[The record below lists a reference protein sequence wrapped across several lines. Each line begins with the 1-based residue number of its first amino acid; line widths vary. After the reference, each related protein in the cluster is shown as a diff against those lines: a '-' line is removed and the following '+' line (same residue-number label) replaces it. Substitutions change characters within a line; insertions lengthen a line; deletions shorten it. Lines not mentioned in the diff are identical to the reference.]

1 MHPKGKV
8 LLVEDNKEL
17 NDNNARAL
25 KMLGYDVYQAL
36 TLAAA
41 REYLSGNE
49 PDIILM
55 DVMLP
60 DGDGMDF
67 CGEIRSSTRAH
78 ILFLTAKTEQ
88 ADILRGLAL
97 GGDDYI
103 TKPFHPKELLARA
116 EAVMRRRNMTDTPT
130 QIIKKGALT
139 LDVVAA
145 QAFVEDT
152 DLLLQPREFAL
163 LLLLAQNEGEIMD
176 AETLYEKAWGRPLA
190 GDRNTLQVTVSK
202 IRKKLEHAGY
212 DISVARGKGYFFMKN

>member
-1 MHPKGKV
+1 
-8 LLVEDNKEL
+8 
-17 NDNNARAL
+17 
-25 KMLGYDVYQAL
+25 
-36 TLAAA
+36 
-41 REYLSGNE
+41 
-49 PDIILM
+49 
-55 DVMLP
+55 MLP

-103 TKPFHPKELLARA
+103 TKPFHPKELHARA
-116 EAVMRRRNMTDTPT
+116 EAVMRRRSMSMAE

-145 QAFVEDT
+145 QAYVEDT

-163 LLLLAQNEGEIMD
+163 LLLLAQNEGEIMG

-202 IRKKLEHAGY
+202 IRKKIEPAGY
-212 DISVARGKGYFFMKN
+212 DIAVVRGKGYVFVKS

>member
-1 MHPKGKV
+1 MNRRGKV
-8 LLVEDNKEL
+8 LLVEDNAEL
-17 NDNNARAL
+17 NANNSRAL
-25 KMLGYDVYQAL
+25 KMMGYDVHPAL

-41 REYLSGNE
+41 REYLAGTD
-49 PDIILM
+49 PDIILL

-67 CGEIRSSTRAH
+67 SGEIRGATRAH

-103 TKPFHPKELLARA
+103 TKPFHPKELLARV
-116 EAVMRRRNMTDTPT
+116 EAVMRRRNMTDTPA
-130 QIIKKGALT
+130 QILRKGALT

-145 QAFVEDT
+145 QAFIEDA
-152 DLLLQPREFAL
+152 DCFLQPREFAAL
-163 LLLLAQNEGEIMD
+163 LMLVQREGEIID

-190 GDRNTLQVTVSK
+190 GDRNSLQVTISK
-202 IRKKLEHAGY
+202 LRKKIKPVGY
-212 DISVARGKGYFFMKN
+212 DIAVVRSKGYVFTKK

>member
-1 MHPKGKV
+1 MNQKGKI
-8 LLVEDNKEL
+8 LLVEDNTEL

-25 KMLGYDVYQAL
+25 RMLGYDVYQAL

-41 REYLSGNE
+41 REFLAEND
-49 PDIILM
+49 PDIILL

-67 CGEIRSSTRAH
+67 CGEIRGSTRAH

-88 ADILRGLAL
+88 ADMLRGLEL

-103 TKPFHPKELLARA
+103 TKPFHPKELHARA
-116 EAVMRRRNMTDTPT
+116 EAVMRRGNMTLAE
-130 QIIKKGALT
+130 QVIKKGALT

-145 QAFVEDT
+145 QAFVKDI
-152 DLLLQPREFAL
+152 DLLLQPRGFAAL
-163 LLLLAQNEGEIMD
+163 LMLVQREGEIIG

-190 GDRNTLQVTVSK
+190 GDRNTLQVTISK
-202 IRKKLEHAGY
+202 IRKKIEPAGY
-212 DISVARGKGYFFMKN
+212 DIDVVRGKGYVFTKK